1 MQSTS
6 IFFTVLLLSTTVFCI
21 DLRHQSSTI
30 STTTTAS
37 KDVELLQ
44 KSKTGSMLVSLA
56 QLYLQMEGPVDD
68 LTQAITDLLSD
79 LETKLSDENSN
90 WAVTT
95 SQHETRVEELQS
107 NIDYADSDV
116 KTSIQKL
123 ENVLNPLKLEIEDE
137 IATISERIAVNQDS
151 TIREN
156 SQREEDL
163 VDFDAKVQEHQ
174 DGINA
179 CDEAI
184 GLVNE
189 LMNSSPSLIQIRKAK
204 NSVANIQK
212 KLGKKNQYSPLIK
225 ALTQLALDQN
235 FVDQET
241 VQKIVDLLNNL
252 RENLSNSLQTLNED
266 ETVSK
271 KNYEDRL
278 AQLAEELSQLQTTL
292 EQRTLDLQTTNSKK
306 SSIIFIEK
314 LLIFLN
320 KSRY

>member
-6 IFFTVLLLSTTVFCI
+6 LFFTFLLLSTTVFCI

-30 STTTTAS
+30 SSTTTAS
-37 KDVELLQ
+37 KDLELLQ

-56 QLYLQMEGPVDD
+56 QLHLQMEGPVED

-107 NIDYADSDV
+107 NIDYADGDV

-123 ENVLNPLKLEIEDE
+123 ENVLNPLKLQIEEEIT
-137 IATISERIAVNQDS
+137 TISERITVNQDS
-151 TIREN
+151 TTREN
-156 SQREEDL
+156 TQREEDL
-163 VDFDAKVQEHQ
+163 TDYNAKAQEHQ

-189 LMNSSPSLIQIRKAK
+189 LMNSSPSLVQIRKAK

-235 FVDQET
+235 FADQET

-252 RENLSNSLQTLNED
+252 RENLSNSLQTLNE
-266 ETVSK
+266 EEAVSQ

-278 AQLAEELSQLQTTL
+278 VQLADELSQLQTTL
-292 EQRTLDLQTTNSKK
+292 EQRNLDLQTTNSIKI
-306 SSIIFIEK
+306 SNYFNEK
-314 LLIFLN
+314 LIDFF
-320 KSRY
+320 K